1 MRTALF
7 CIAMVFGLSA
17 LAQHASAVEGRDRV
31 VLRGNA
37 FPAIVERET
46 REGIE
51 YKVSPAQPNVQ
62 TRRWSEVVEIIYHGM
77 DSGFYQ
83 AGTRAM
89 NAGRYEEAASRFAS
103 LAAEASREWQGAYGF
118 YRQGEAW
125 ELAGDYEQA
134 AAAFSSFVTTYDQH
148 RLWLDALYRQGINL
162 ARAGVEAEAQAIVDQ
177 LMDYGRDNLAAGRGP
192 EFRANAI
199 QAAMKAR
206 SGDLREATRL
216 ANRVALAPRDGD
228 TWFHWGNFW
237 AGYLYE
243 LGEFRDAAQAYN
255 RMLSQIGDDPAQ
267 RAQLSLGYGLSLARS
282 GDNSAA
288 LMELLR
294 LDTLPYGSPAQRCQ
308 AQYWAGRILVEQ
320 GEADKEHEDPRVAEF
335 ARTKYRRGILLLQ
348 AAASSISDHPDKMEA
363 RNLLARLQGDDEDED
378 AAEEA
383 VLMGE

>member
-1 MRTALF
+1 MRIALLF
-7 CIAMVFGLSA
+7 TGMIILASGLLSQA
-17 LAQHASAVEGRDRV
+17 AAVEGRDRV

-51 YKVSPAQPNVQ
+51 YRVSPAQPNVQ

-77 DSGFYQ
+77 DSGFYR
-83 AGTRAM
+83 AGMQAM
-89 NAGRYEEAASRFAS
+89 NSGRYEEAASRFAS
-103 LAAEASREWQGAYGF
+103 LASEATREWQGAYGF

-125 ELAGDYEQA
+125 ERAGDYEQA
-134 AAAFSSFVTTYDQH
+134 AAAFASFVTTYEDH

-162 ARAGVEAEAQAIVDQ
+162 ARGGVEAEAQAVADQ
-177 LMDYGRDNLAAGRGP
+177 LMDYGRENLAAGRGP

-199 QAAMKAR
+199 RAAMMAR

-228 TWFHWGNFW
+228 TWFHWGSFW

-255 RMLSQIGDDPAQ
+255 RMLSQVGDEPAQ
-267 RAQLSLGYGLSLARS
+267 RAELSLGYGISLARA
-282 GDNSAA
+282 GDEDAA

-308 AQYWAGRILVEQ
+308 AQYWAGKILTEQ
-320 GEADKEHEDPRVAEF
+320 GERDKEHEDSRVADF
-335 ARTKYRRGILLLQ
+335 ARAKHRRGILLLQ
-348 AAASSISDHPDKMEA
+348 AAAASISDHPKKIEA
-363 RNLLARLQGDDEDED
+363 RSLLTRLLEDE
-378 AAEEA
+378 APAEEQEEA